1 MWDLLAAD
9 GLGYNC
15 DFYCLKSRICR
26 KGTQFIVIF
35 WLLYKKMKV
44 HEANCIRR
52 RDERN
57 FGKKSNKSRW
67 GWLSESFEVM
77 RVAMAAKND
86 VTRSSVNR
94 GPFTWYESTANF
106 ELFGVKPGNCKCR
119 KKRTHSRRAVQLIF
133 RKIDFRQFCGA
144 ESDVFHVFRFCPRMF
159 MCPLRMEVLRWKSVF
174 VVNKTIVDI

>member
-44 HEANCIRR
+44 HEANCICR

-106 ELFGVKPGNCKCR
+106 ELFGVKPGNCKFR
-119 KKRTHSRRAVQLIF
+119 KKRTHSRRAIQLIF
-133 RKIDFRQFCGA
+133 RKNRLSPILRCGIGRVSRFSFLSPNVYVSSSDGSFEVKVGFRC
-144 ESDVFHVFRFCPRMF
+144 
-159 MCPLRMEVLRWKSVF
+159 
-174 VVNKTIVDI
+174 